1 MKALTA
7 VLREVEQEPVVLENR
22 VLVLPHG
29 GRVMGLSVDGD
40 MNTHWVN
47 PALGSV
53 ASAAELLSDP
63 GWANLGGDRTWISP
77 ELETHI
83 ADPARFADT
92 YEVPKAVDPAEY
104 RITEQDDRSISLST
118 DMQLEFKQSGV
129 TVDLKLSKSVSL
141 LDEPPLELPEGVD
154 WAGYAMHTR
163 LESDALPANVF
174 PAAWHILQVPG
185 GGRIILPVHPG
196 AQPRAFIGDP
206 VYRDEGDAI
215 TCDVDTAQSFKF
227 SLHAR
232 DCTGLLIY
240 LQLDADQPYMLI
252 RKLSVLDEDLY
263 TDVPCDDL
271 SDTGY
276 VEQVYVDDGGFG
288 GFGELEYHTTALGK
302 HAAKAVSDANMVW
315 ALTGDAASLSM
326 VLDDF
331 REASGD
337 RPPAIDRQKG

>member
-154 WAGYAMHTR
+154 
-163 LESDALPANVF
+163 
-174 PAAWHILQVPG
+174 
-185 GGRIILPVHPG
+185 
-196 AQPRAFIGDP
+196 
-206 VYRDEGDAI
+206 
-215 TCDVDTAQSFKF
+215 
-227 SLHAR
+227 
-232 DCTGLLIY
+232 
-240 LQLDADQPYMLI
+240 
-252 RKLSVLDEDLY
+252 
-263 TDVPCDDL
+263 
-271 SDTGY
+271 
-276 VEQVYVDDGGFG
+276 
-288 GFGELEYHTTALGK
+288 
-302 HAAKAVSDANMVW
+302 
-315 ALTGDAASLSM
+315 
-326 VLDDF
+326 
-331 REASGD
+331 
-337 RPPAIDRQKG
+337 